1 MSRAPFKLEIGKYL
15 ITILCFVDKPYIRG
29 KNSPKFQTFYT
40 APLNNNN
47 NNNSNNNNNLNI

>member
-47 NNNSNNNNNLNI
+47 NNN